1 VRTDVGVV
9 NDIIV
14 PSLDNG
20 DLRQGWAYRDD
31 QNLDVI
37 GPIVDERGRGALN
50 DDQKATWRRVQR
62 FWPQHWEPVR
72 VGHRILLPKVPGWGR
87 WRLVEVT
94 GEYRFERHPDS
105 GDHGHILPVKT
116 LISEISSTNAA
127 VGAGLQR
134 TMRNQGPMWNIDGLA
149 GEVDRLLQ
157 ASGDVAVADD
167 ATVRLKGVLDDT
179 LAGLI
184 NRLRRDFRSN
194 QLEEP
199 VYRLL
204 RQLFEGATV
213 DRTAGSGEHGADFVV
228 READRFDHERTTVIQ
243 LKDYEGVLSGARPL
257 EQIREAYHWYGPAAA
272 VIITT
277 AGREASDF
285 GVARD
290 KLSEELGIPVTVV
303 HGQQLARWFLSHLEA
318 VAAD

>member
-179 LAGLI
+179 LADLI
-184 NRLRRDFRSN
+184 SRLRRDFRSN
-194 QLEEP
+194 RLDSLKSLSTGCCDSCSRVRPSTEP
-199 VYRLL
+199 
-204 RQLFEGATV
+204 QGAV
-213 DRTAGSGEHGADFVV
+213 SM
-228 READRFDHERTTVIQ
+228 ERT
-243 LKDYEGVLSGARPL
+243 SSCAR
-257 EQIREAYHWYGPAAA
+257 QTAS
-272 VIITT
+272 ITN
-277 AGREASDF
+277 A
-285 GVARD
+285 
-290 KLSEELGIPVTVV
+290 PP
-303 HGQQLARWFLSHLEA
+303 
-318 VAAD
+318 